1 MYIKKA
7 RFVRERLSPLLIDA
21 YPEVLGAAYEA
32 KGREETVDIY
42 YKDGAIVKVNVAGD
56 SLPALV
62 QDVLD
67 KIVFN

>member
-1 MYIKKA
+1 M
-7 RFVRERLSPLLIDA
+7 RT
-21 YPEVLGAAYEA
+21 PEVLGAAYEK
-32 KGREETVDIY
+32 KGTEEMVDIY
-42 YKDGAIVKVNVAGD
+42 YKDGAIVKVNVEGD

>member
-1 MYIKKA
+1 MNKEK
-7 RFVRERLSPLLIDA
+7 FVKDKLSPLLIDA
-21 YPEVLGAAYEA
+21 YPEVLGAAYEV

-42 YKDGAIVKVNVAGD
+42 YRDGAIVKVNVTGD

-67 KIVFN
+67 KIIFY